1 MWFFTLRHLK
11 KSCTDLEQ
19 SIMWF
24 TYFNYTISSCNVVTW
39 FFFSRE
45 WLRSDIPTSI
55 QKWKL
60 KNLINEK
67 FNRRKDKYKIKHNTF
82 KFYTYYYNISNKN
95 IIKRIVSM
103 LSLCLLITS
112 RILVKCSYQGWNSIV
127 FFGIKNNS
135 KKMFFVFS
143 IEFDFSRKYTEHTKI
158 RVTHSKT
165 VKNITN
171 VTRYRRDEANIKK
184 NWFF

>member
-1 MWFFTLRHLK
+1 M
-11 KSCTDLEQ
+11 
-19 SIMWF
+19 
-24 TYFNYTISSCNVVTW
+24 IS
-39 FFFSRE
+39 
-45 WLRSDIPTSI
+45 LIPTSI

-82 KFYTYYYNISNKN
+82 KFYTYYYNIFNKN
-95 IIKRIVSM
+95 IIKRIVNM

-135 KKMFFVFS
+135 KKMIFVFS
-143 IEFDFSRKYTEHTKI
+143 IEFDFSRKYTELKYAWRI
-158 RVTHSKT
+158 PKRWKT
-165 VKNITN
+165 QTW
-171 VTRYRRDEANIKK
+171 RDIAVRKRI
-184 NWFF
+184 